1 MWLKKIRLLPLLLS
15 VISTNALTDD
25 FFLYK
30 VNSGEV
36 IRDILE
42 KSDNSIDEFL
52 VYNPD
57 IDLNKLDGKKII
69 LRSEKNQIYV
79 LEEQIFQRL

>member
-42 KSDNSIDEFL
+42 KSDNSIG
-52 VYNPD
+52 D
-57 IDLNKLDGKKII
+57 ITI
-69 LRSEKNQIYV
+69 
-79 LEEQIFQRL
+79 